1 LILADEKIRRQALE
15 PDQSFIVQAPAGS
28 GKTELLIQRYLKL
41 LGLANYPEEI
51 LAMTF
56 TRKAA
61 AEMKERI
68 LSALTE
74 AQTPTSRGGNEQG
87 LVEPGGAIASSKKPL
102 QATSGGSPRPE
113 ESHHKITWELA
124 QKVLEQDRLREW
136 QLMDNP
142 ARLRIVTIDSF
153 CSSLTRRMPL
163 LSRMGTNLDIQ
174 ENAKN
179 LYRETARI
187 ILSLTE
193 NETNPYGELVRN
205 ILRHIDNSK
214 EDFIKRIVQL
224 LEKRDQWM
232 ISFFDPRDNL
242 ETHPLNDSAR
252 QDLEQT
258 MAGLIQSRMG
268 ELQDL
273 FCPEIQQK
281 ILQIANYSGRNID
294 NPSHPCACLANLLS
308 FPDTT
313 IDSLKIWKGLAHL
326 FLTQDKLPAYR
337 KQANVKLGFPPGKN
351 DEAKKMKNEF
361 VQLVDS
367 LQENPTLLPALARV
381 KKLPRGHFTDSEWDL
396 LKSTIRLLAEIN
408 KSLKKVFSSR
418 QITDFTEISLSAIN
432 GLVHRD
438 ENGQERPTD
447 LLFYLDCKIHHFL
460 VDEYQDT
467 SYKQEELLRKLTAE
481 WSDEDSKTLFIVGD
495 PKQSIYRFRD
505 AEVGLFIKIQKR
517 GLGSLPLKTLSL
529 ESNFRSQKKL
539 VDWVNACFQKIFPKH
554 NDPDLGAI
562 SYTKSSAVL
571 PESNHPGVV
580 YHPVPHQP
588 NRQAIAEEEAGK
600 ITHLVNDLQSRHPDK
615 SIAILVRGRTHLT
628 SIVKHFNESNIPFKA
643 EAIDSLT
650 DRPAILDLLSLLRA
664 LRFPGDRTAWL
675 SILRAPW
682 CGLSLTDIHALVEL
696 DATTPVWFLLNNPSR
711 MELLSADGK
720 KRAENL
726 AGTIQLFLN
735 DCADK
740 NFRDVLEACW
750 IRLGGPACLQE
761 TNPDD
766 IEVFFNKVEEI
777 IASGQ
782 EEQFENFDQILTSLY
797 ASPSAVPE
805 NAIQIMTMHKAKG
818 LEFDFV
824 ILPGLGKRTK
834 ADEKRLVYW
843 MPHGDDLLLAPIEEK
858 GGDPSPLYEFLADL
872 NKEKEEYETLRL
884 LYVATTRAKIQLHL
898 FGHLEPSKKEVWK
911 PYSKSLLNK
920 LWPHIKE
927 EWLDKLNEITQP
939 SPAKHEQ
946 TAIDPPMHSIHR
958 LPTNFSLPVPAD
970 SILEGQAVD
979 IEDEKYIEPDY
990 YWAGNTARCLGNVLH
1005 RCLQSLAEEKLE
1017 SKPKE
1022 IIENLKSKLKSA
1034 LLGEGLPLDLAEEAT
1049 KSGLLGL
1056 TNILEDE
1063 RGFWILAPH
1072 EDAHSEYPLTFFQD
1086 NRYIRNVID
1095 RTFVDEGVR
1104 WIIDYK
1110 TGTHKGKG
1118 KNLEIFLENEVKRYQ
1133 HQLDRYEMVLRKY
1146 GEKRPIKKAL
1156 YFPLLKAW
1164 REIN

>member
-1 LILADEKIRRQALE
+1 MLVDENIRRQALE

-41 LGLANYPEEI
+41 LGLANFPEEI

-68 LSALTE
+68 LSALTI
-74 AQTPTSRGGNEQG
+74 AQTQ
-87 LVEPGGAIASSKKPL
+87 
-102 QATSGGSPRPE
+102 QCPE
-113 ESHHKITWELA
+113 ESHHKITWNLA
-124 QKVLEQDRLREW
+124 QKVLEQNRLREW
-136 QLMDNP
+136 KLIDNP

-163 LSRMGTNLDIQ
+163 LSRMGTNLNIQ

-193 NETNPYGELVRN
+193 SETNPYGELVRN

-232 ISFFDPRDNL
+232 ISFFDPHENL
-242 ETHPLNDSAR
+242 ERHPLNENYR
-252 QDLEQT
+252 QKLEQT
-258 MAGLIQSRMG
+258 MANLIQSRMG
-268 ELQDL
+268 ELKGL
-273 FCPEIQQK
+273 FTPELQQK
-281 ILQIANYSGRNID
+281 ILRLANYSGRNID
-294 NPSHPCACLANLLS
+294 NPSHPCSCLGELQHFPEVSITNLE
-308 FPDTT
+308 
-313 IDSLKIWKGLAHL
+313 IWKALAHL
-326 FLTQDKLPAYR
+326 FLTENNSYR
-337 KQANVKLGFPPGKN
+337 KTIDKRLGFTAGKDPN
-351 DEAKKMKNEF
+351 AKRMKEDF
-361 VQLVDS
+361 LELVVS
-367 LQENPTLLPALARV
+367 LQENPALLLALAKV
-381 KKLPRGHFTDSEWDL
+381 KKFPRGNFTDTEWDL

-408 KSLKKVFSSR
+408 RSLKKVFSSR

-432 GLVHRD
+432 GLVHKG
-438 ENGQERPTD
+438 ENGQESPTD

-467 SYKQEELLRKLTAE
+467 SYKQEDLLRRLTSE
-481 WSDEDSKTLFIVGD
+481 WSEEDGRTLFIVGD

-505 AEVGLFIKIQKR
+505 AEVGLFIKTRER
-517 GLGSLPLKTLSL
+517 GLGSLHLKTLPL
-529 ESNFRSQKKL
+529 KSNFRSQKHL
-539 VDWVNACFQKIFPKH
+539 VDWVNACFQKIFPAH
-554 NDPDLGAI
+554 DDPNLGAI
-562 SYTKSSAVL
+562 SYSESSAVL
-571 PESNHPGVV
+571 PESMHPGVV
-580 YHPVPHQP
+580 YHPVPHNP
-588 NRQAIAEEEAGK
+588 NRQVITEEEAGK
-600 ITHLVNDLQSRHPDK
+600 ITLLVKDIQTRYPNK
-615 SIAILVRGRTHLT
+615 SVAILVRGRTHIT
-628 SIVKHFNESNIPFKA
+628 SIVKHFHESNIAFKA
-643 EAIDSLT
+643 QAIDSLT
-650 DRPAILDLLSLLRA
+650 DRPAISDLLSLLRA

-682 CGLSLTDIHALVEL
+682 CGLALTDIHTLVEL
-696 DATTPVWFLLNNPSR
+696 DTTTPVWFLLNNPAR
-711 MELLSADGK
+711 IRLLSEDGN
-720 KRAENL
+720 KRAQSLTRN
-726 AGTIQLFLN
+726 IHPFLN
-735 DCADK
+735 GFADK
-740 NFRDVLEACW
+740 NFRDILEACW
-750 IRLGGPACLQE
+750 ISLGGPACLQE
-761 TNPDD
+761 TSPDD

-782 EEQFENFDQILTSLY
+782 EVQFENFDQILTNLY
-797 ASPSAVPE
+797 ASPLAVQD
-805 NAIQIMTMHKAKG
+805 NAVQIMTMHKAKG

-824 ILPGLGKRTK
+824 ILPGLGKRIK

-858 GGDPSPLYEFLADL
+858 GGDPSPLYQFLSDL

-884 LYVATTRAKIQLHL
+884 LYVAATRAKIQLHL
-898 FGHLEPSKKEVWK
+898 FGHLEPSKEEVWK
-911 PYSKSLLNK
+911 PHPQSLLNK

-927 EWLDKLNEITQP
+927 EWLSKLQENT
-939 SPAKHEQ
+939 EQ
-946 TAIDPPMHSIHR
+946 NPVEPDPTATESSMHSIHR
-958 LPTNFSLPVPAD
+958 LPKDFSLPVPAD
-970 SILEGQAVD
+970 SILDGQVVD
-979 IEDEKYIEPDY
+979 IEDEKYVEPEY

-1005 RCLQSLAEEKLE
+1005 RCLQSLAGQKLE
-1017 SKPKE
+1017 VRPKE
-1022 IIENLKSKLKSA
+1022 IIENLKSKLQSA

-1049 KSGLLGL
+1049 KSGLQAL

-1063 RGFWILAPH
+1063 RGSWILAPH
-1072 EDAHSEYPLTFFQD
+1072 DDAHSEYPLTFFQD

-1118 KNLEIFLENEVKRYQ
+1118 KNLEIFLENEIKRYR

>member
-1 LILADEKIRRQALE
+1 MILADEKIRRQALE

-337 KQANVKLGFPPGKN
+337 KQANVKLGFPLGKN

-432 GLVHRD
+432 GLIHRD

-460 VDEYQDT
+460 VD
-467 SYKQEELLRKLTAE
+467 
-481 WSDEDSKTLFIVGD
+481 
-495 PKQSIYRFRD
+495 
-505 AEVGLFIKIQKR
+505 
-517 GLGSLPLKTLSL
+517 
-529 ESNFRSQKKL
+529 
-539 VDWVNACFQKIFPKH
+539 
-554 NDPDLGAI
+554 
-562 SYTKSSAVL
+562 
-571 PESNHPGVV
+571 
-580 YHPVPHQP
+580 
-588 NRQAIAEEEAGK
+588 
-600 ITHLVNDLQSRHPDK
+600 
-615 SIAILVRGRTHLT
+615 
-628 SIVKHFNESNIPFKA
+628 
-643 EAIDSLT
+643 
-650 DRPAILDLLSLLRA
+650 
-664 LRFPGDRTAWL
+664 
-675 SILRAPW
+675 
-682 CGLSLTDIHALVEL
+682 
-696 DATTPVWFLLNNPSR
+696 
-711 MELLSADGK
+711 
-720 KRAENL
+720 
-726 AGTIQLFLN
+726 
-735 DCADK
+735 
-740 NFRDVLEACW
+740 
-750 IRLGGPACLQE
+750 
-761 TNPDD
+761 
-766 IEVFFNKVEEI
+766 
-777 IASGQ
+777 
-782 EEQFENFDQILTSLY
+782 
-797 ASPSAVPE
+797 
-805 NAIQIMTMHKAKG
+805 
-818 LEFDFV
+818 
-824 ILPGLGKRTK
+824 
-834 ADEKRLVYW
+834 
-843 MPHGDDLLLAPIEEK
+843 
-858 GGDPSPLYEFLADL
+858 
-872 NKEKEEYETLRL
+872 
-884 LYVATTRAKIQLHL
+884 
-898 FGHLEPSKKEVWK
+898 
-911 PYSKSLLNK
+911 
-920 LWPHIKE
+920 
-927 EWLDKLNEITQP
+927 
-939 SPAKHEQ
+939 
-946 TAIDPPMHSIHR
+946 
-958 LPTNFSLPVPAD
+958 
-970 SILEGQAVD
+970 
-979 IEDEKYIEPDY
+979 
-990 YWAGNTARCLGNVLH
+990 
-1005 RCLQSLAEEKLE
+1005 
-1017 SKPKE
+1017 
-1022 IIENLKSKLKSA
+1022 
-1034 LLGEGLPLDLAEEAT
+1034 
-1049 KSGLLGL
+1049 
-1056 TNILEDE
+1056 
-1063 RGFWILAPH
+1063 
-1072 EDAHSEYPLTFFQD
+1072 
-1086 NRYIRNVID
+1086 
-1095 RTFVDEGVR
+1095 
-1104 WIIDYK
+1104 
-1110 TGTHKGKG
+1110 
-1118 KNLEIFLENEVKRYQ
+1118 
-1133 HQLDRYEMVLRKY
+1133 
-1146 GEKRPIKKAL
+1146 
-1156 YFPLLKAW
+1156 
-1164 REIN
+1164 